1 LKVVRQHFRF
11 PSNKLDYVAQELGLG
26 SKEKHE
32 GFELWVKCMQ
42 RDLAAWQKM
51 EKYNIQDVILLEK
64 LYTTLLP
71 WIISTPS
78 RGITKVLREQLAKN
92 VG

>member
-1 LKVVRQHFRF
+1 
-11 PSNKLDYVAQELGLG
+11 
-26 SKEKHE
+26 
-32 GFELWVKCMQ
+32 MQ

-64 LYTTLLP
+64 LYITLLP

-92 VG
+92 VE